1 MITAMRHG
9 RRPGLRRDP
18 RAVRRWVR
26 HLSIAAVFLGS
37 AVGAFGLAA
46 PTSASSPAPITL
58 ALVTSLTGPSAPETS
73 SDPAGFIARIDLQN
87 SEGGVNGHKLIPLV
101 IDDQT
106 NPSDVT
112 TAVQSALAKGAFGI
126 VSASPLF
133 FLAAKVPQQQ
143 GVPVTGSYTDGPEW
157 GQQPYTN
164 MFASDLGSID
174 PNYPVNTLEGKILK
188 QFGGTVLGSYGY
200 SISPTSSRQAGQEV
214 KSFEHAG
221 GKLGVLDTSLPFGT
235 LNFTSAA
242 LVAKQHHVDA
252 LFPTMIDASNFALA
266 QALKQAGVKVKA
278 AVFATGY
285 DPSVV
290 NSPAWAS
297 LQGDEFLSIYRPFSL
312 PDAGTEQMAAAL
324 QKYEHFPKT
333 QFPTLFQYEAWAGAD
348 LMIKGLQMAGADPT
362 RAAVIKDLRSIKDY
376 TANGLLPNPIDYATV
391 FGHDPPRQ
399 CIWVLRAAKDGFVPH
414 SSQPICG
421 TDVKGTASTSSS

>member
-1 MITAMRHG
+1 M
-9 RRPGLRRDP
+9 
-18 RAVRRWVR
+18 
-26 HLSIAAVFLGS
+26 AAIIVGS
-37 AVGAFGLAA
+37 AVGAFGLVAPAA
-46 PTSASSPAPITL
+46 ASSPAPITL
-58 ALVTSLTGPSAPETS
+58 ALVSSLTGPSAPETA

-87 SEGGVNGHKLIPLV
+87 AEGGVNGHKLIPLV

-174 PNYPVNTLEGKILK
+174 PSYPVNTLEGKILK

-200 SISPTSSRQAGQEV
+200 SISPTSSREASQEV
-214 KSFEHAG
+214 KSFEDAG

-235 LNFTSAA
+235 MNFTSAA

-252 LFPTMIDASNFALA
+252 LFPTMIDASDFALA

-285 DPSVV
+285 GPSVV
-290 NSPAWAS
+290 NSAAWSS

-312 PDAGTEQMAAAL
+312 PDAGTEEMAAAL
-324 QKYEHFPKT
+324 QKYEHFTKA

-348 LMIKGLQMAGADPT
+348 LMIKGLQMAGANPT
-362 RAAVIKDLRSIKDY
+362 RTAVIKDLRSIKNY
-376 TANGLLPNPIDYATV
+376 TANGLLPKPIDYATI
-391 FGHDPPRQ
+391 FGHDPPQQ
-399 CIWVLRAAKDGFVPH
+399 CVWVLKAEKNGFVPY
-414 SSQPICG
+414 SSQPVCG
-421 TDVKGTASTSSS
+421 TDIKGTASGSS

>member
-1 MITAMRHG
+1 M
-9 RRPGLRRDP
+9 
-18 RAVRRWVR
+18 
-26 HLSIAAVFLGS
+26 AAIIFGS
-37 AVGAFGLAA
+37 VVGAFGLVAPAA
-46 PTSASSPAPITL
+46 ASSPAPITL
-58 ALVTSLTGPSAPETS
+58 ALVSSLTGPSAPETA

-87 SEGGVNGHKLIPLV
+87 AEGGVNGHKLIPLV

-157 GQQPYTN
+157 GEQPYTN

-174 PNYPVNTLEGKILK
+174 PSYPVNTLEGKILK

-200 SISPTSSRQAGQEV
+200 SISPTSSREASQEV

-235 LNFTSAA
+235 MNFTSAA

-252 LFPTMIDASNFALA
+252 LFPTMIDASDFALA
-266 QALKQAGVKVKA
+266 QALKQAGVKVNA

-285 DPSVV
+285 GPSVV
-290 NSPAWAS
+290 NSAAWSS

-312 PDAGTEQMAAAL
+312 PDAGTEEMAAAL
-324 QKYEHFPKT
+324 QKYEHFTKA

-348 LMIKGLQMAGADPT
+348 LMIKGLQMAGANPT
-362 RAAVIKDLRSIKDY
+362 RTAVIKDLRSIKNY
-376 TANGLLPNPIDYATV
+376 TANGLLPKPIDYATI
-391 FGHDPPRQ
+391 FGHDPPQQ
-399 CIWVLRAAKDGFVPH
+399 CVWVLKAEKNGFVPY
-414 SSQPICG
+414 SSQPVCG
-421 TDVKGTASTSSS
+421 TDIKRTVSGSS

>member
-1 MITAMRHG
+1 MNKGSRPARPRSGDHGGTAP
-9 RRPGLRRDP
+9 RRLRRL
-18 RAVRRWVR
+18 ALASVT
-26 HLSIAAVFLGS
+26 LGS
-37 AVGAFGLAA
+37 AVGILGLAA
-46 PTSASSPAPITL
+46 PAASSSPAPITV
-58 ALVTSLTGPSAPETS
+58 ALVSSLTGPSAPETS
-73 SDPAGFIARIDLQN
+73 TDPAGFLARIDLQN
-87 SEGGVNGHKLIPLV
+87 SEGGVNGHKLVPLV

-106 NPSDVT
+106 NPADVT
-112 TAVQSALAKGAFGI
+112 TAVQSALARGAFGI

-174 PNYPVNTLEGKILK
+174 PSYPVNTLEGKVLR

-200 SISPTSSRQAGQEV
+200 SISPTSSREASQEV

-221 GKLGVLDTSLPFGT
+221 GTLGVLDTSLPFGT
-235 LNFTSAA
+235 ENFTSAA

-266 QALKQAGVKVKA
+266 EALKQAGVKVKA

-285 DPSVV
+285 DPTIVK
-290 NSPAWAS
+290 SPAWAA
-297 LQGDEFLSIYRPFSL
+297 LQGDQFLSIYRPFSL

-324 QKYEHFPKT
+324 QKYEHFSKT
-333 QFPTLFQYEAWAGAD
+333 QFPTLFQYESWAGAD
-348 LMIKGLQMAGADPT
+348 LMIRGLQMAGANPT
-362 RAAVIKDLRSIKDY
+362 RPAVIRDLRSITNY
-376 TANGLLPNPIDYATV
+376 TANGLLPKPIDYATV
-391 FGHDPPRQ
+391 FGHDPPQQ
-399 CIWVLRAAKDGFVPH
+399 CVWVLKAEKNGFVSQ
-414 SSQPICG
+414 SSQPVCG
-421 TDVKGTASTSSS
+421 TDIKGTGSAGST

>member
-1 MITAMRHG
+1 M
-9 RRPGLRRDP
+9 P
-18 RAVRRWVR
+18 
-26 HLSIAAVFLGS
+26 AAS
-37 AVGAFGLAA
+37 
-46 PTSASSPAPITL
+46 SSPAPITL
-58 ALVTSLTGPSAPETS
+58 ALVTSLTGPSSPETS

-106 NPSDVT
+106 NPSEVT

-157 GQQPYTN
+157 GEQPYTN

-174 PNYPVNTLEGKILK
+174 PNYPVNTLEGKILR

-214 KSFEHAG
+214 KSFERAG

-235 LNFTSAA
+235 VSFTSEA
-242 LVAKQHHVDA
+242 LVAKEHHVDA

-266 QALKQAGVKVKA
+266 EALKQAGVKIKA

-285 DPSVV
+285 DPNVV

-324 QKYEHFPKT
+324 QKYEHFSKT

-348 LMIKGLQMAGADPT
+348 LMIRGLQMAGANPT
-362 RAAVIKDLRSIKDY
+362 RAAVIKDLRSITNY
-376 TANGLLPNPIDYATV
+376 TANGLLPRPIDYATV
-391 FGHDPPRQ
+391 FGHDPPQQ
-399 CIWVLRAAKDGFVPH
+399 CVWVLKAERNGFVPY
-414 SSQPICG
+414 SSQPECG
-421 TDVKGTASTSSS
+421 TDIRGTAPTP